1 MDNLSKV
8 VIVGRV
14 NVGKSTLFNRLSTE
28 VKSIIF
34 DYPGVTRDIIKDV
47 VTWCGK
53 PFELID
59 TGGVSFKKK
68 QDKIAEEVRL
78 RALAAVQDAT
88 IIIFV
93 CDAKVGVLQ
102 EDSEILSLMRKL
114 NKKIF
119 LVANKTDSP
128 LAEENKYQFEKLGIK
143 DTFYI
148 SANHGRG
155 LADLLEAIAANV
167 TAPEKSIKKVK
178 DGQDKDFID
187 EQDQEFGGVR
197 EDTQEEKT
205 CKVVLL
211 GKPNVGKSSLLNALM
226 HEDRAIV
233 SPVPGTTREPIREKI
248 KFSKGDIQ
256 ITDTAGVRRKRT
268 VDEDLEKL
276 MVKTSFK
283 ALKDANIVLLMVDS
297 SDKALCDQELKL
309 LFYAFENHKAVI
321 LLFNKQD
328 LVDKDIREQLDFSLE
343 PYSYF
348 MKKIEIMNI
357 SCKTGRNLDKI
368 LDLIDKVWVRHS
380 QRFSN
385 DELTMLFKDALI
397 NKPLHHKTNAL
408 IVRAVKQVGNA
419 PITLLVIAN
428 VPEWFGQSQLTFF
441 ENLLRA
447 KYDLKSVPIKFVVR
461 RKD

>member
-1 MDNLSKV
+1 MENLSKV

-68 QDKIAEEVRL
+68 QDEIAEEVRL
-78 RALAAVQDAT
+78 RALEAVKDAA

-93 CDAKVGVLQ
+93 CDAKVGVIQDDL
-102 EDSEILSLMRKL
+102 EILNLLRKL

-128 LAEENKYQFEKLGIK
+128 LAEETRYQFERLGFK

-148 SANHGRG
+148 SANHGKG
-155 LADLLEAIAANV
+155 IAELLESIAENV
-167 TAPEKSIKKVK
+167 SVPEKSREELESK
-178 DGQDKDFID
+178 Q
-187 EQDQEFGGVR
+187 EWEYQEFQDSQ
-197 EDTQEEKT
+197 EDKT

-226 HEDRAIV
+226 QEDRAIV
-233 SPVPGTTREPIREKI
+233 SPVPGTTREPIKEKI

-256 ITDTAGVRRKRT
+256 ITDTAGVRRKRM

-283 ALKDANIVLLMVDS
+283 ALNDANIVLLMVDS
-297 SDKALCDQELKL
+297 SAKALCDQELKL

-357 SCKTGRNLDKI
+357 SCKSGRNIDKI
-368 LDLIDKVWVRHS
+368 LDLIDKVWIRHS

-408 IVRAVKQVGNA
+408 IVRAVKQIANA

-428 VPEWFGQSQLTFF
+428 VPEWFGHSQLTFF

-461 RKD
+461 RRD

>member
-68 QDKIAEEVRL
+68 QDSIEEEVRL
-78 RALAAVQDAT
+78 RALQAVKDAS

-93 CDAKVGVLQ
+93 CDAKVGVIQDDL
-102 EDSEILSLMRKL
+102 EILNLLRKL
-114 NKKIF
+114 GKKIF

-128 LAEENKYQFEKLGIK
+128 LAEENRYQFEKLGFK

-148 SANHGRG
+148 SANHGKG
-155 LADLLEAIAANV
+155 IAELLEAIAENV
-167 TAPEKSIKKVK
+167 TVPEKIHEEFENKQEW
-178 DGQDKDFID
+178 QDKEF
-187 EQDQEFGGVR
+187 QDAQE
-197 EDTQEEKT
+197 DKT

-226 HEDRAIV
+226 QEDRAIV
-233 SPVPGTTREPIREKI
+233 SPVPGTTREPIKEKI

-297 SDKALCDQELKL
+297 SEKALCDQELKL

-328 LVDKDIREQLDFSLE
+328 LVDRDIREQLDFSLE

-357 SCKTGRNLDKI
+357 SCKSGRNIDKI

-385 DELTMLFKDALI
+385 DELTMLFKDALV
-397 NKPLHHKTNAL
+397 NKPLHHKTMAL
-408 IVRAVKQVGNA
+408 IVRAVKQVANS
-419 PITLLVIAN
+419 PITLLIIAN
-428 VPEWFGQSQLTFF
+428 VPEWFGHSQLTFF

-461 RKD
+461 RRD